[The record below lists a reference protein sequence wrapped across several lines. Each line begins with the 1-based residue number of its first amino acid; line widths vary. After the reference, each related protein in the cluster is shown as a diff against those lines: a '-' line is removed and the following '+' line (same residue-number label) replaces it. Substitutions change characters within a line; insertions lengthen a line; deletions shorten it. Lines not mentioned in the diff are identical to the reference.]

1 MAKRPWI
8 VAAIASPEEH
18 PFVFLFIITLTLAV
32 IGNGLSN
39 LILDNLCKWLEQQT
53 KIAKLFWQLCIVGG
67 LAVCLFFLI
76 NITNIAAI
84 LQRQFGR
91 RIPYRAKVRPLTT
104 SDTVKGLIVFMSLG
118 AEPPAKTAIL
128 HHWQNGN
135 GKLQHCWLICGGD
148 PSLEKAKE
156 LVDLLVADNLP
167 PRIFHFGT
175 QYQYRNSEDPQHP
188 LSLVTDLN
196 LANDPSY
203 IYQIIEGIY
212 TSAEDPP
219 FSLAES
225 DIIIDYTGGT
235 KSMTA
240 GAILAGASPKHRL
253 QYIISDYQDNK
264 PINSRVMEVDISYQ
278 VKPSK

>member
-8 VAAIASPEEH
+8 VAAIESPAEH
-18 PFVFLFIITLTLAV
+18 PFVFLFIITLTLTVA
-32 IGNGLSN
+32 GNGISN
-39 LILDNLCKWLEQQT
+39 LILDNLCTWLEQQS
-53 KIAKLFWQLCIVGG
+53 KIAKLIWQIGIITSLS
-67 LAVCLFFLI
+67 LFFLV
-76 NITNIAAI
+76 NITNISAV
-84 LQRQFGR
+84 LKRQFGQS
-91 RIPYRAKVRPLTT
+91 IPYRTKVRPLRAT
-104 SDTVKGLIVFMSLG
+104 DTVKGLIVFMSLG

-135 GKLQHCWLICGGD
+135 GRLEHCWLICGGE
-148 PSLEKAKE
+148 PSLNKATE
-156 LVDLLVADNLP
+156 LIDLLVASGLP
-167 PRIFHFGT
+167 PKIFHVGT
-175 QYQYRNSEDPQHP
+175 QYEYRNAEDPLHP
-188 LSLVTDLN
+188 LSLVTDPN

-203 IYQIIEGIY
+203 IYQIIEAIY

-219 FSLAES
+219 FSLVEN

-240 GAILAGASPKHRL
+240 GAILAGASPKRRL

-278 VKPSK
+278 VKPNK

>member
-8 VAAIASPEEH
+8 VAAIESPADH
-18 PFVFLFIITLTLAV
+18 PIIFVFVITLALAV
-32 IGNGLSN
+32 ASNGIST
-39 LILDNLCKWLEQQT
+39 LILDNLCTWLEHQT
-53 KIAKLFWQLCIVGG
+53 KIARVVWQLGIVAS
-67 LAVCLFFLI
+67 LVVFFLI
-76 NITNIAAI
+76 NITNISAI
-84 LQRQFGR
+84 LQQQFRR
-91 RIPYRAKVRPLTT
+91 RIPYRAKVRPLTVL
-104 SDTVKGLIVFMSLG
+104 DTVKGLIVFMSLG

-135 GKLQHCWLICGGD
+135 GRLEHCWLICGGE
-148 PSLEKAKE
+148 PSLNKATE
-156 LVDLLVADNLP
+156 LVDLLVASGLP
-167 PRIFHFGT
+167 PKIFHVGT
-175 QYQYRNSEDPQHP
+175 QYQYRNLEAPLHP
-188 LSLVTDLN
+188 LSLVTDPN

-203 IYQIIEGIY
+203 IYQIIEAIY

-219 FSLAES
+219 FSLVEN

-240 GAILAGASPKHRL
+240 GAILAGASPKRRL

-278 VKPSK
+278 VKPNK